1 MDIWIRSFQGNGV
14 HSMMC
19 CELAEQPMEGSPF
32 LRMETREELLIVVI
46 GNLRQFRNN
55 AAPRT
60 GQREQ
65 LTSIVYGVSPAPDPA
80 LRLEFVDDLGDRAA
94 GHS

>member
-1 MDIWIRSFQGNGV
+1 
-14 HSMMC
+14 
-19 CELAEQPMEGSPF
+19 MEGSPF

-60 GQREQ
+60 SQREQ

-80 LRLEFVDDLGDRAA
+80 LRLEFVDDLGDRATLGRFQSFFVVA
-94 GHS
+94 AKAMRICRRHCGCAND